1 MKHVEQIKQ
10 MCDDIYE
17 ITGIKAVFYDADMR
31 CVYFHPGSM
40 GPFCSCIRQDTELT
54 EACLRCDR
62 EGFAQCRKT
71 GELVIY
77 QCHMGLTEAVAPV
90 LDNEVVIG
98 YILFGQLLSEGAREK
113 IQENIYQGNYPHKAV
128 LLQALAEMEPTED
141 SVIKASARLMAMC
154 ASYIRLRN
162 ILKIRQESLAAHIDE
177 FLSRNLADQSL
188 SIERICRE
196 FGISRGTL
204 YTVSKNAFGVGV
216 TEYIRKQRIKRAI
229 RLIRQ
234 GGIPIYRVAEEAGFA
249 DPNYMAKVIKAETGL
264 TPKKIQKTDL

>member
-40 GPFCSCIRQDTELT
+40 GPFCSCIRQDAELT

-90 LDNEVVIG
+90 LDNEV
-98 YILFGQLLSEGAREK
+98 
-113 IQENIYQGNYPHKAV
+113 
-128 LLQALAEMEPTED
+128 
-141 SVIKASARLMAMC
+141 
-154 ASYIRLRN
+154 
-162 ILKIRQESLAAHIDE
+162 LKSGHQ
-177 FLSRNLADQSL
+177 
-188 SIERICRE
+188 
-196 FGISRGTL
+196 
-204 YTVSKNAFGVGV
+204 
-216 TEYIRKQRIKRAI
+216 
-229 RLIRQ
+229 
-234 GGIPIYRVAEEAGFA
+234 
-249 DPNYMAKVIKAETGL
+249 M
-264 TPKKIQKTDL
+264 TDLSLNELDAIWNEVKHKK